1 MAGLFAADGKAGNL
15 LSLSDCAG
23 ADDCVASQAR
33 DRINEGYD
41 VVVAQFGGPARVAA
55 ESGFGAGYDA
65 ELRKTD
71 AAVAALLKQI
81 AERRAQ
87 NPKENWLLVAT
98 SAYGLGGSG
107 RPGAVDST
115 PVSQNKTVPLAM
127 NIAMLGG
134 RADDASYDGRWDSGW
149 YDLPSAAD
157 VAPTV
162 LGYLGALPAA
172 DKNDLAGSTLSGAA
186 SVRRTSVRTSMD
198 NKRVA
203 LSWVRLGDAS
213 GEITI
218 TRDGAK
224 IATLPATATQYED
237 SGFTFTEEGTHVL
250 NYGITLGG
258 VTSALRATVVYVK
271 PPQLLASLRTGLTMY
286 FPFEGDLADK
296 AVGGGSI
303 VPFDG
308 VQAPVFKSP
317 GVFGKTF
324 QNERSGDPV
333 GAFKW
338 QYPAG
343 LLTSTQVF
351 TIGFWYQSDGTA
363 NDRSIL
369 GNKDYNSGGN
379 PGITIAQWSGPEL
392 RFNLAGGGSRVDVQS
407 PGMKF
412 TPNKPVYIAMVI
424 DKPAKTMTAYVYDS
438 ELGFSK
444 RSVATGA
451 VNFAQIAG
459 SYGPF
464 LGLNEDGTGKYG
476 VCCAGTKGPYTMYF
490 DDLAFWSRA
499 LTEDEVKSLALSG
512 KSMFELFPDV
522 PRIKKA

>member
-1 MAGLFAADGKAGNL
+1 M
-15 LSLSDCAG
+15 
-23 ADDCVASQAR
+23 
-33 DRINEGYD
+33 
-41 VVVAQFGGPARVAA
+41 
-55 ESGFGAGYDA
+55 
-65 ELRKTD
+65 
-71 AAVAALLKQI
+71 
-81 AERRAQ
+81 
-87 NPKENWLLVAT
+87 
-98 SAYGLGGSG
+98 
-107 RPGAVDST
+107 
-115 PVSQNKTVPLAM
+115 
-127 NIAMLGG
+127 
-134 RADDASYDGRWDSGW
+134 
-149 YDLPSAAD
+149 
-157 VAPTV
+157 
-162 LGYLGALPAA
+162 
-172 DKNDLAGSTLSGAA
+172 
-186 SVRRTSVRTSMD
+186 
-198 NKRVA
+198 
-203 LSWVRLGDAS
+203 RLGDAS

-258 VTSALRATVVYVK
+258 VTSAARHGGVRQAAAAG
-271 PPQLLASLRTGLTMY
+271 LAAHRPDHVL
-286 FPFEGDLADK
+286 PFEGDLADK

-392 RFNLAGGGSRVDVQS
+392 RFNPPAAAHALTSRV
-407 PGMKF
+407 
-412 TPNKPVYIAMVI
+412 
-424 DKPAKTMTAYVYDS
+424 PA
-438 ELGFSK
+438 
-444 RSVATGA
+444 
-451 VNFAQIAG
+451 
-459 SYGPF
+459 
-464 LGLNEDGTGKYG
+464 
-476 VCCAGTKGPYTMYF
+476 
-490 DDLAFWSRA
+490 
-499 LTEDEVKSLALSG
+499 
-512 KSMFELFPDV
+512 
-522 PRIKKA
+522 

>member
-1 MAGLFAADGKAGNL
+1 M
-15 LSLSDCAG
+15 
-23 ADDCVASQAR
+23 
-33 DRINEGYD
+33 
-41 VVVAQFGGPARVAA
+41 
-55 ESGFGAGYDA
+55 
-65 ELRKTD
+65 
-71 AAVAALLKQI
+71 
-81 AERRAQ
+81 
-87 NPKENWLLVAT
+87 
-98 SAYGLGGSG
+98 
-107 RPGAVDST
+107 
-115 PVSQNKTVPLAM
+115 
-127 NIAMLGG
+127 
-134 RADDASYDGRWDSGW
+134 
-149 YDLPSAAD
+149 
-157 VAPTV
+157 
-162 LGYLGALPAA
+162 
-172 DKNDLAGSTLSGAA
+172 
-186 SVRRTSVRTSMD
+186 
-198 NKRVA
+198 
-203 LSWVRLGDAS
+203 
-213 GEITI
+213 
-218 TRDGAK
+218 
-224 IATLPATATQYED
+224 
-237 SGFTFTEEGTHVL
+237 
-250 NYGITLGG
+250 
-258 VTSALRATVVYVK
+258 VYVK

-308 VQAPVFKSP
+308 VQAPVFRARACSARP
-317 GVFGKTF
+317 SRT
-324 QNERSGDPV
+324 SAAAIPW
-333 GAFKW
+333 AFKW

-512 KSMFELFPDV
+512 KSMFELFP
-522 PRIKKA
+522 

>member
-1 MAGLFAADGKAGNL
+1 M
-15 LSLSDCAG
+15 
-23 ADDCVASQAR
+23 
-33 DRINEGYD
+33 
-41 VVVAQFGGPARVAA
+41 
-55 ESGFGAGYDA
+55 
-65 ELRKTD
+65 
-71 AAVAALLKQI
+71 
-81 AERRAQ
+81 
-87 NPKENWLLVAT
+87 
-98 SAYGLGGSG
+98 
-107 RPGAVDST
+107 
-115 PVSQNKTVPLAM
+115 
-127 NIAMLGG
+127 
-134 RADDASYDGRWDSGW
+134 
-149 YDLPSAAD
+149 
-157 VAPTV
+157 
-162 LGYLGALPAA
+162 
-172 DKNDLAGSTLSGAA
+172 
-186 SVRRTSVRTSMD
+186 
-198 NKRVA
+198 
-203 LSWVRLGDAS
+203 
-213 GEITI
+213 
-218 TRDGAK
+218 
-224 IATLPATATQYED
+224 
-237 SGFTFTEEGTHVL
+237 
-250 NYGITLGG
+250 
-258 VTSALRATVVYVK
+258 
-271 PPQLLASLRTGLTMY
+271 
-286 FPFEGDLADK
+286 
-296 AVGGGSI
+296 
-303 VPFDG
+303 
-308 VQAPVFKSP
+308 
-317 GVFGKTF
+317 FGKTF

-512 KSMFELFPDV
+512 KSMFELFP
-522 PRIKKA
+522 